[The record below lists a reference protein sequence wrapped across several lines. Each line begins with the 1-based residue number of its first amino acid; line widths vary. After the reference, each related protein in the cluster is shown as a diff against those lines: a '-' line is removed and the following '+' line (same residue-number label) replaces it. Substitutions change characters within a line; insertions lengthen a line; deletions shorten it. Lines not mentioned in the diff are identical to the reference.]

1 MNSPIKD
8 LWGMYLFKR
17 IESIYPLKH
26 MGDLTLSGEW
36 MGVEEGKV
44 RRG

>member
-8 LWGMYLFKR
+8 LWEMYLFKR
-17 IESIYPLKH
+17 IESICPLKH

-36 MGVEEGKV
+36 MEVGEG
-44 RRG
+44 RG